1 LASHLIDA
9 RGTVEP
15 NVDPKGVESRLREG
29 VFLWLDID
37 SPTEADFKLLHD
49 VFKLHPLALEDAR
62 KFGQR
67 PKIESYDD
75 FTVLVV
81 FGAVDDPTRRTGLRP
96 IEVHC
101 FYSPHWLIT
110 VHTGECAVFGELRD
124 QTHRHLPRYDEGLG
138 ILYLVVDALVD
149 SFLPQLSELDDEFDQ
164 LEDTILTDPQP
175 AALQRAITMKRQL
188 VQLRKIVNPQRDMF
202 AGLLSG
208 RYELPGWTDEHE
220 RYFRDVYDHLI
231 RVSEQ
236 LDDYRDFASG
246 VTDLYQSTV
255 GNKMNLTMK
264 QLGWVATFFL
274 PLTFLTGFFG
284 QNFTLLVG
292 TIIRPDWTF
301 WVLGLGL
308 DVAAFIAVLMWF
320 LDREEGNLR
329 LRMPDLPPL
338 PHRR

>member
-15 NVDPKGVESRLREG
+15 NVDPKGVESRLRDG

-37 SPTEADFKLLHD
+37 SPTEADFKLLKD
-49 VFKLHPLALEDAR
+49 VFELHPLALEDAR

-67 PKIESYDD
+67 PKIEDYDD
-75 FTVLVV
+75 FTALVV
-81 FGAVDDPTRRTGLRP
+81 FGAVDDTDRRTGLKP

-101 FYSPHWLIT
+101 FYSPKWLIT
-110 VHTGECAVFGELRD
+110 VHTGECPVFEQLRN
-124 QTHRHLPRYDEGLG
+124 QTHRHLQRYEEGLG
-138 ILYLVVDALVD
+138 ILYLVVDELVD
-149 SFLPQLSELDDEFDQ
+149 SFLPQLSELDDEFDE

-175 AALQRAITMKRQL
+175 ASLQQAITMKRQL

-202 AGLLSG
+202 AGILSG
-208 RYELPGWTDEHE
+208 RYELPGMTAEHE
-220 RYFRDVYDHLI
+220 KYFRDVYDHLI

-236 LDDYRDFASG
+236 LDDYRDLASG
-246 VTDLYQSTV
+246 TTDLYQSTV

-274 PLTFLTGFFG
+274 PLSFLSGFFG
-284 QNFTLLVG
+284 QNFVVLV
-292 TIIRPDWTF
+292 TRYLRPSWTF

-308 DVAAFIAVLMWF
+308 ELAAFIAVLLWF
-320 LDREEGNLR
+320 LSRERGNLR
-329 LRMPDLPPL
+329 LRMPDLPVL